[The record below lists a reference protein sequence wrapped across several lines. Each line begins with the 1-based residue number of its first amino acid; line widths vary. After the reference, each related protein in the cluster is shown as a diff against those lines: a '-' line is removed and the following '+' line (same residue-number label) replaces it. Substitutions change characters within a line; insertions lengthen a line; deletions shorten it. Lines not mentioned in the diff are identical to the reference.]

1 MSRLRFD
8 NLSSDDVEYVAMLGV
23 AAFEKPVIDVNHMRA
38 EMMNDQMCKKLCERI
53 RTGNWKKCTEM
64 EQPFMKKSDA
74 LTVQNDLIYM
84 LYADIERY
92 TEGEGIVDIRRRC
105 KLHYGVPILR
115 AHDEEFR
122 KVYDK
127 SVKPLPYE
135 DKLEIMD
142 FLPVT
147 SRMKKPQAT
156 EYIETIMREY
166 SQRGVQFQIAA

>member
-1 MSRLRFD
+1 MPGLYIARNPGDLRDKLDHFVRTTED
-8 NLSSDDVEYVAMLGV
+8 ANEW
-23 AAFEKPVIDVNHMRA
+23 PVCWEA
-38 EMMNDQMCKKLCERI
+38 KKYEAD
-53 RTGNWKKCTEM
+53 RTL
-64 EQPFMKKSDA
+64 P
-74 LTVQNDLIYM
+74 QNDLIYM